1 MTQAFAGLGSRI
13 CRERLVCLIPPPCG
27 EGGAKRRVG
36 VVHGSARK
44 IACTSS
50 STRHAVCC
58 ASLSGEPL
66 ANEIARA
73 LRKRLTPQE
82 VKLWVKLREMK
93 AHGFHFRRQAPVG
106 PYVVDFVSFRSKL
119 VVEVDGGQHGMPEGV
134 RSDQLRDATLQS
146 QGFAVR
152 RFWNSD
158 IDANLAG
165 VMESILS
172 ALRDPPPDRPSA
184 GHLRASFARL
194 DPTRGRDDKN

>member
-1 MTQAFAGLGSRI
+1 M
-13 CRERLVCLIPPPCG
+13 
-27 EGGAKRRVG
+27 
-36 VVHGSARK
+36 
-44 IACTSS
+44 
-50 STRHAVCC
+50 
-58 ASLSGEPL
+58 

-172 ALRDPPPDRPSA
+172 ALRHPPPDRPSA

-194 DPTRGRDDKN
+194 DPTRGRDKKNQFCNRTPTITTVDAVLLPAMLESSQSRRSVPLSHRLRFIL